1 MGELGS
7 LTALVTGG
15 SQGIGFAV
23 ATALA
28 EAGAEVAIC
37 ARDETRLAQAA
48 SRLEQQTGT
57 AAHTISADLSTTD
70 GVEYAAASAMEVLG
84 KVDILV
90 NNAGA
95 APPGGIEDLTDE
107 QWDLAIDLKLL
118 GYIRMTRALLTQ
130 MTDRGFGRIVNV
142 AGGAGKQPG
151 VTSLSNGVTNGGVY
165 TLTKGV
171 ATAAAG
177 QGVTVNAVCP
187 GMTST
192 QRLDRIIEATAE
204 RDGAPVAQVRE
215 RLAKSIPNGEF
226 STPDDIAHAVM
237 FFVSPRAR
245 QVTGQLL
252 FVNGGA
258 IKAL

>member
-1 MGELGS
+1 MGDLDS

-15 SQGIGFAV
+15 SQGIGLAV
-23 ATALA
+23 AKALS
-28 EAGAEVAIC
+28 EDGARVAIC
-37 ARDETRLAQAA
+37 ARDEA
-48 SRLEQQTGT
+48 RLEQASREIEQGSGT

-70 GVEYAAASAMEVLG
+70 GVERATAAAMEALG

-95 APPGGIEDLTDE
+95 APPGGIEDLTED
-107 QWDLAIDLKLL
+107 QWDLALDLKLR
-118 GYIRMTRALLTQ
+118 GYIRTTRSLLGQ
-130 MTDRGFGRIVNV
+130 MTERGFGRIVNI
-142 AGGAGKQPG
+142 AGGAGKEPG
-151 VTSLSNGVTNGGVY
+151 AMSLSNGVTNGGVY

-171 ATAAAG
+171 ATAVAG
-177 QGVTVNAVCP
+177 NGVTVNAVCP
-187 GMTST
+187 GMTLT
-192 QRLDRIIEATAE
+192 QRFDRIVRATAE
-204 RDGAPVAQVRE
+204 RDGVSEEEARE
-215 RLAKSIPNGEF
+215 RLAGTIPTGRF

-258 IKAL
+258 IRAL